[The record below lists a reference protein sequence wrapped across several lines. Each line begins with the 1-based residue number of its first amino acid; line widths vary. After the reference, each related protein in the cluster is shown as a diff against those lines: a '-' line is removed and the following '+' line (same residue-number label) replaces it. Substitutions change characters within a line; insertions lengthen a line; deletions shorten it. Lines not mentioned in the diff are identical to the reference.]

1 MKRNLLFTKLCV
13 ILMMLFGGVTFVSA
27 AEEACPTLT
36 ISPVTI
42 MPGMETEV
50 SIQYESEVDYSA
62 FQLRVRLPEGLSFVG
77 KELKDED
84 GEITTQYGAV
94 GDACLASH
102 SSEVIL
108 VTAEGSEWRGTL
120 LFVAYNIKKKM
131 MKKGTLCTFTVK
143 ADEKLA
149 KSSEIKIEDMLFSGL
164 KDDKEYHSAEMT
176 DVIAVNNIKDEW
188 DANEAANTKIN
199 EALTALMT
207 ALDAA
212 DAKISE
218 TCVES
223 VKTVYLDKLGDC
235 VTNINKQAME
245 LNAKYAAIQLTEK
258 DAEVFVADCAKAQAQ
273 FDAIV
278 AESATAMTKRVEANE
293 AANDTFQ
300 AAFTEIS
307 TLLNDADAKINDECP
322 DVKETYLDQL
332 AEIATQVNQK
342 GMELGSLYAA
352 IELTQEV
359 ADKAAAEINA
369 FAAQIKEIVAAAVK
383 AQNEIATGIHGIN
396 ADFQNA
402 EAVYSI
408 GGVRLN
414 KAAKGVNV
422 VIRNGKAIKVVK

>member
-1 MKRNLLFTKLCV
+1 
-13 ILMMLFGGVTFVSA
+13 MLFGGVTFVSA

-42 MPGMETEV
+42 VPGMETEV

-199 EALTALMT
+199 EALMATMT

-212 DAKISE
+212 DQFINDK
-218 TCVES
+218 CPES
-223 VKTVYLDKLGDC
+223 LRDGYLDQLAEC
-235 VTNINKQAME
+235 ATVINQKGME
-245 LNAKYAAIQLTEK
+245 LSTKYAAIELTEK
-258 DAEVFVADCAKAQAQ
+258 DAEDFVAVCAETQAKIKAI
-273 FDAIV
+273 FD
-278 AESATAMTKRVEANE
+278 EATEMTKKYETNE
-293 AANDTFQ
+293 AANATFQ
-300 AAFTEIS
+300 TAFTEIS

-322 DVKETYLDQL
+322 DVKDTYLDQL

-352 IELTQEV
+352 VELTQEV
-359 ADKAAAEINA
+359 ADKAAADIRA
-369 FAAQIKEIVAAAVK
+369 FAAQIEAIVAAAVK

>member
-1 MKRNLLFTKLCV
+1 MKNIFNKLGLL
-13 ILMMLFGGVTFVSA
+13 LMTLVMGVSYTNADEVNN
-27 AEEACPTLT
+27 PVTLT
-36 ISPVTI
+36 VDPVST
-42 MPGMETEV
+42 MPGNIIDVPIM
-50 SIQYESEVDYSA
+50 YESTEEQNT
-62 FQLRVRLPEGLSFVG
+62 FQMDIVLPKGLTFELTDG
-77 KELKDED
+77 K
-84 GEITTQYGAV
+84 YGTV
-94 GDACLASH
+94 GDAIPQGCLYEEKFKDNREDGLDAVRIVCVSM
-102 SSEVIL
+102 
-108 VTAEGSEWRGTL
+108 VTPFKKGQL
-120 LFVAYNIKKKM
+120 LTFKVKATDELADVTQIKLEKIKFSKIYFTYTIDVKNIKK
-131 MKKGTLCTFTVK
+131 
-143 ADEKLA
+143 
-149 KSSEIKIEDMLFSGL
+149 
-164 KDDKEYHSAEMT
+164 
-176 DVIAVNNIKDEW
+176 EW

-212 DAKISE
+212 DAKINE

-258 DAEVFVADCAKAQAQ
+258 DAEDFVADCAKAQAQ
-273 FDAIV
+273 FDVIV

-383 AQNEIATGIHGIN
+383 AQNEIATGIHGIT

>member
-1 MKRNLLFTKLCV
+1 MNIMKKNMFVAKLGMF
-13 ILMMLFGGVTFVSA
+13 LMMLFGSVSFVSA
-27 AEEACPTLT
+27 QSANPK
-36 ISPVTI
+36 VTI
-42 MPGMETEV
+42 DGPLKFIPGMEAEISV
-50 SIQYESEVDYSA
+50 NYEASDVEFSGYQMKV
-62 FQLRVRLPEGLSFVG
+62 LLPEGLSVV
-77 KELKDED
+77 EEKDEE
-84 GEITTQYGAV
+84 GMPVYGTL
-94 GDACLASH
+94 GDACSAKYHMSDISFKDNEIFFIVFSIQDYMLK
-102 SSEVIL
+102 
-108 VTAEGSEWRGTL
+108 
-120 LFVAYNIKKKM
+120 N
-131 MKKGTLCTFTVK
+131 GTLCKFKVK

-149 KSSEIKIEDMLFSGL
+149 KDAKILLNEIMFASTEASSDEFTTE
-164 KDDKEYHSAEMT
+164 
-176 DVIAVNNIKDEW
+176 VAVNNIKDEW

-212 DAKISE
+212 DAKINE

-307 TLLNDADAKINDECP
+307 TLLNDADAKINKECP
-322 DVKETYLDQL
+322 DVKDTYLDQL

-369 FAAQIKEIVAAAVK
+369 FAAQIKDIVAAAVK

>member
-1 MKRNLLFTKLCV
+1 MKNIFNKLGLL
-13 ILMMLFGGVTFVSA
+13 LMTLVMGVSYTNADEVNN
-27 AEEACPTLT
+27 PVTLT
-36 ISPVTI
+36 VDPVST
-42 MPGMETEV
+42 MPGNIIDVPIM
-50 SIQYESEVDYSA
+50 YESTEEQNT
-62 FQLRVRLPEGLSFVG
+62 FQMDIVLPKGLTFELTDG
-77 KELKDED
+77 K
-84 GEITTQYGAV
+84 YGTV
-94 GDACLASH
+94 GDAIPQGCLYEEKFKDNREDGLDAVRVVCVSM
-102 SSEVIL
+102 
-108 VTAEGSEWRGTL
+108 VTPFKKGQL
-120 LFVAYNIKKKM
+120 LTFKVKATDELADVTQIKLEKIKFSKIYFTYTIDVKNIKK
-131 MKKGTLCTFTVK
+131 
-143 ADEKLA
+143 
-149 KSSEIKIEDMLFSGL
+149 
-164 KDDKEYHSAEMT
+164 
-176 DVIAVNNIKDEW
+176 EW

-212 DAKISE
+212 DAKINE

-258 DAEVFVADCAKAQAQ
+258 DAEDFVADCAKAQAQ
-273 FDAIV
+273 FDVIV
-278 AESATAMTKRVEANE
+278 AESAAAMTKKFEANE
-293 AANDTFQ
+293 AANATFQ

-322 DVKETYLDQL
+322 DVKETYLDKL

-352 IELTQEV
+352 VELTQEV
-359 ADKAAAEINA
+359 ADKAAADFKA
-369 FAAQIKEIVAAAVK
+369 FAPQIEAIVAAAVK

>member
-1 MKRNLLFTKLCV
+1 MA
-13 ILMMLFGGVTFVSA
+13 FVMGFSYA
-27 AEEACPTLT
+27 NAEDVN
-36 ISPVTI
+36 PVTI
-42 MPGMETEV
+42 SVDPVQTMPGSV
-50 SIQYESEVDYSA
+50 IDIPVNYESSTEFVA
-62 FQLRVRLPEGLSFVG
+62 FQMDIVLPEGLSFEQDDKQFIVG
-77 KELKDED
+77 GNALDDHILAKKYNEETKALRVMFYSMQNSPLKN
-84 GEITTQYGAV
+84 
-94 GDACLASH
+94 
-102 SSEVIL
+102 
-108 VTAEGSEWRGTL
+108 GTL
-120 LFVAYNIKKKM
+120 FTFKVKANDQLADVSKIEFKKVKFASGGVYFTYSFDVKNIKK
-131 MKKGTLCTFTVK
+131 
-143 ADEKLA
+143 
-149 KSSEIKIEDMLFSGL
+149 
-164 KDDKEYHSAEMT
+164 
-176 DVIAVNNIKDEW
+176 EW

-258 DAEVFVADCAKAQAQ
+258 DAEDFVADCAKAQAQ
-273 FDAIV
+273 FDVIV

-322 DVKETYLDQL
+322 DVKETYLDKL

-369 FAAQIKEIVAAAVK
+369 FAAQIEEIVAAAVK
-383 AQNEIATGIHGIN
+383 AQNEIATGIHGIT